1 MSASIHPPTFT
12 DVISTPLSHSIDA
25 AVKASNT
32 GWFWNVSHSD
42 LNNVLNTWI
51 VMIILVVLAVVVR
64 SRLQTIPAGLQNFW
78 EVTVS
83 MLEDLVVE
91 TMGEKGRPY
100 FMLIASLA
108 LFILSC
114 NLIGIIP
121 WFQSS
126 TNNLNTTLALALV
139 SFVTTHYVG
148 IKLHGV
154 KYIKHFIGPVPWL
167 IPLMLPI
174 EIIGH
179 LSRVLSLSFRLF
191 GNIMGED
198 LAIVILTILVPYLVP
213 LPMMVLQVF
222 TSFIQTLVFIML
234 TMMYIVGSLEEAH

>member
-12 DVISTPLSHSIDA
+12 DVFSTPLSHSIDA
-25 AVKASNT
+25 AVKASNA

-51 VMIILVVLAVVVR
+51 VMIILIALALVVR

>member
-1 MSASIHPPTFT
+1 MQQ
-12 DVISTPLSHSIDA
+12 
-25 AVKASNT
+25 
-32 GWFWNVSHSD
+32 FWEKWTVSHAD
-42 LNNVLNTWI
+42 LNNVLNTWLVI
-51 VMIILVVLAVVVR
+51 IIFVVAALLVRNRLEMIPR
-64 SRLQTIPAGLQNFW
+64 GLQNFW
-78 EVTVS
+78 EVVVTI
-83 MLEDLVVE
+83 LQDLVVE

-100 FMLIASLA
+100 FPLIASLA

-121 WFQSS
+121 WFQSA
-126 TNNLNTTLALALV
+126 TNNLNTTLALALC
-139 SFVTTHYVG
+139 SFAVTHYVG
-148 IKLHGV
+148 ITKHGTH
-154 KYIKHFIGPVPWL
+154 YIKHFLGPVPWL

-198 LAIVILTILVPYLVP
+198 LAIVILTLLVPYLVP

>member
-1 MSASIHPPTFT
+1 MAADIHPPVLT
-12 DVISTPLSHSIDA
+12 DVISNPAFHSMQ
-25 AVKASNT
+25 S
-32 GWFWNVSHSD
+32 FWDKWGVTHGD
-42 LNNVLNTWI
+42 LNNVMNTWL
-51 VMIILVVLAVVVR
+51 VMAILLICAVLVKNK
-64 SRLQTIPAGLQNFW
+64 LEMIPRGSQNFW
-78 EVTVS
+78 EVVVS
-83 MLEDLVVE
+83 TLEDIVVQ
-91 TMGEKGRPY
+91 TMGEHGRSY
-100 FMLIASLA
+100 FPLIASLA

-139 SFVTTHYVG
+139 AFVTTHYVG
-148 IKLHGV
+148 LKAHGTHYV
-154 KYIKHFIGPVPWL
+154 KHFLGPVPWL

-174 EIIGH
+174 ELIGH
-179 LSRVLSLSFRLF
+179 FSRILSLSFRLF

-198 LAIVILTILVPYLVP
+198 LAIVILTLLVPYLVP

>member
-1 MSASIHPPTFT
+1 MGANIHPPTLT
-12 DVISTPLSHSIDA
+12 DVISNPVYHSMEKVWEA
-25 AVKASNT
+25 HGVAHT
-32 GWFWNVSHSD
+32 D

-51 VMIILVVLAVVVR
+51 VMIGLIVAALLVR
-64 SRLQTIPAGLQNFW
+64 KKLQLVPRGLQNFW

-83 MLEDLVVE
+83 TLEDLVVE

-108 LFILSC
+108 LFILVC
-114 NLIGIIP
+114 NLIGVIP

-139 SFVTTHYVG
+139 SFGMTHYVG
-148 IKLHGV
+148 IKVHGA
-154 KYIKHFIGPVPWL
+154 KYVKHFLGPVPWL

-179 LSRVLSLSFRLF
+179 FSRILSLSFRLF

-198 LAIVILTILVPYLVP
+198 LAIVILTLLVPYLVP
-213 LPMMVLQVF
+213 LPMMFLHVF
-222 TSFIQTLVFIML
+222 ISFIQTLVFIML

>member
-1 MSASIHPPTFT
+1 MSANIHPPTLT
-12 DVISTPLSHSIDA
+12 DVISNPISHTIETA
-25 AVKASNT
+25 AANA
-32 GWFWNVSHSD
+32 GAFWNPSHGD

-51 VMIILVVLAVVVR
+51 VMIVLIIAALLVRRKLEMVPR
-64 SRLQTIPAGLQNFW
+64 GHQNFW

-91 TMGEKGRPY
+91 TMGEHGRPY
-100 FMLIASLA
+100 FKLIASLA
-108 LFILSC
+108 IFILAC
-114 NLIGIIP
+114 NLIGILP

-139 SFVTTHYVG
+139 AFTITHIVGITHHGTHYV
-148 IKLHGV
+148 
-154 KYIKHFIGPVPWL
+154 KHFLGPVPWL

-179 LSRVLSLSFRLF
+179 LSRILSLSFRLF

-198 LAIVILTILVPYLVP
+198 LAIIILTLLVPYLVP

-234 TMMYIVGSLEEAH
+234 TMMYIAGSLEEAH

>member
-1 MSASIHPPTFT
+1 MADIHPPMLT
-12 DVISTPLSHSIDA
+12 DVISTPLYHAHES
-25 AVKASNT
+25 
-32 GWFWNVSHSD
+32 FWQAWKIGHAD
-42 LNNVLNTWI
+42 LNNILNTWL
-51 VMIILVVLAVVVR
+51 VMILLIVAALLVR
-64 SRLQTIPAGLQNFW
+64 RKLQTVPRGLQNFW
-78 EVTVS
+78 EVTLRT
-83 MLEDLVVE
+83 LEDLVVE

-108 LFILSC
+108 LYILTC
-114 NLIGIIP
+114 NLIGILP
-121 WFQSS
+121 WFQSA
-126 TNNLNTTLALALV
+126 TNNLNTTLSLALV
-139 SFVTTHYVG
+139 SFFMTHYVG
-148 IKLHGV
+148 IRLHGFHYV
-154 KYIKHFIGPVPWL
+154 KHFMGPVPWL

-174 EIIGH
+174 EIISH

-198 LAIVILTILVPYLVP
+198 LAIVILTLLVPWLVP

>member
-1 MSASIHPPTFT
+1 MSSNIHPPTLT
-12 DVISTPLSHSIDA
+12 DVISNPVYHSMEKVWEA
-25 AVKASNT
+25 HGVT
-32 GWFWNVSHSD
+32 HTD
-42 LNNVLNTWI
+42 LNNVLNTWL
-51 VMIILVVLAVVVR
+51 VMIGLIVAALLVR
-64 SRLQTIPAGLQNFW
+64 RKLQLVPRGLQNFW

-83 MLEDLVVE
+83 TLEDLVVE
-91 TMGEKGRPY
+91 TMGEQGRPY

-108 LFILSC
+108 IFILVC
-114 NLIGIIP
+114 NLIGVIP

-139 SFVTTHYVG
+139 SFVMTHYVG
-148 IKLHGV
+148 IKVHGA
-154 KYIKHFIGPVPWL
+154 KYVKHFLGPVPWL

-179 LSRVLSLSFRLF
+179 LSRILSLSFRLF

-198 LAIVILTILVPYLVP
+198 LAIVILTLLVPYLVP
-213 LPMMVLQVF
+213 LPMMFLHVF
-222 TSFIQTLVFIML
+222 ISFIQTLVFIML

>member
-1 MSASIHPPTFT
+1 MAADIHPPN
-12 DVISTPLSHSIDA
+12 LSDIIAIPAYHSMEP
-25 AVKASNT
+25 
-32 GWFWNVSHSD
+32 FWQKWGIQHSD

-51 VMIILVVLAVVVR
+51 VMIILIVAAVLVKN
-64 SRLQTIPAGLQNFW
+64 RLQMVPKGSQNFW
-78 EVTVS
+78 EVVVS
-83 MLEDLVVE
+83 TLEDIVVE
-91 TMGEKGRPY
+91 TMGEQGRPY
-100 FMLIASLA
+100 FALVASLG
-108 LFILSC
+108 LFILMC

-121 WFQSS
+121 GFDSS

-139 SFVTTHYVG
+139 SFVTTHFVG
-148 IKLHGV
+148 IRTHGV
-154 KYIKHFIGPVPWL
+154 KYVKHFLGPVPWL

-179 LSRVLSLSFRLF
+179 LSRILSLSFRLF

-198 LAIVILTILVPYLVP
+198 LAVIILTLLVPYLVP
-213 LPMMVLQVF
+213 LPMILLMVF

>member
-1 MSASIHPPTFT
+1 MAAQLHPPMLT
-12 DVISTPLSHSIDA
+12 DIVSTPLYHSME
-25 AVKASNT
+25 K
-32 GWFWNVSHSD
+32 FWETWKIGHAD
-42 LNNVLNTWI
+42 LNNVLNTWL
-51 VMIILVVLAVVVR
+51 VMIILIVLALLVKRKLEMVPR
-64 SRLQTIPAGLQNFW
+64 GHQNFW
-78 EVTVS
+78 EVAIST
-83 MLEDLVVE
+83 LEDLVVE

-100 FMLIASLA
+100 FMLIATLA
-108 LFILSC
+108 IFILVC

-121 WFQSS
+121 YLLSS
-126 TNNLNTTLALALV
+126 TSNWNTTLALALV
-139 SFVTTHYVG
+139 SFFMTHYVG
-148 IKLHGV
+148 IRSHGF
-154 KYIKHFIGPVPWL
+154 KYVKHFLGPVPWL

-179 LSRVLSLSFRLF
+179 LSRILSLSVRLF

-198 LAIVILTILVPYLVP
+198 MAIIILTLLVPGLVP